1 MEGIA
6 DRAGE
11 VAGLVR
17 SALAADV
24 VRTAAAGRHWREV
37 YVGTAVEGRVL
48 EGFVDLLVDGPD
60 GLEVV
65 DYKTDQGTDEPSS
78 QYRWQGAAYAVAVES
93 ALGRPV
99 QRCSFLFLRPDGAV
113 THRIDDLV
121 GAKAEVRRALAD
133 A

>member
-1 MEGIA
+1 V
-6 DRAGE
+6 RA
-11 VAGLVR
+11 
-17 SALAADV
+17 ALAADV
-24 VRTAAAGRHWREV
+24 VRPAAAGRHWREV

-65 DYKTDQGTDEPSS
+65 DYKTDQGTDEPSAR
-78 QYRWQGAAYAVAVES
+78 YRLQGAAYAVAVES

-99 QRCSFLFLRPDGAV
+99 RRCSFLFLRPDGAV
-113 THRIDDLV
+113 AHRINDLD
-121 GAKAEVRRALAD
+121 GAKAEVRRILAS